1 MKFYKN
7 ILIVLILITLCSGQ
21 FALPSF
27 QAVANADN
35 VGPRITI
42 TATDGSSAVTDGST
56 TNDNTLTLTF
66 TCNETTS
73 NFTVGDIG
81 LVGGSI
87 SSFSGSDRVYTATFT
102 PSSNRLTKIYIP
114 TGAYTDGKS
123 NNNYASEIFE
133 WTYDNSVPLFFL
145 TTLAADNSTVN
156 VQLSETV
163 FNSSSGTGALE
174 VGDWSFALAVPLG
187 GDPATLSSSTPSS
200 ISKGIPTFSDNT
212 IDADLNGAISIF
224 ASDLDQDG
232 DVDVIGCSYLGSNL
246 VWYQNNGSQS
256 FTKYT
261 IDAALSGA
269 REAIA
274 KDLDSDGDMDTIAI
288 V

>member
-1 MKFYKN
+1 M
-7 ILIVLILITLCSGQ
+7 TS
-21 FALPSF
+21 
-27 QAVANADN
+27 
-35 VGPRITI
+35 
-42 TATDGSSAVTDGST
+42 GST

-114 TGAYTDGKS
+114 TGAYTDGMS

-133 WTYDNSVPLFFL
+133 WTYDNSVPLFNQ
-145 TTLAADNSTVN
+145 TTIAADNSTVN
-156 VQLSETV
+156 VRFGETV

-174 VGDWSFALAVPLG
+174 VGDFSFALLVPMSG
-187 GDPATLSSSTPSS
+187 NPASLSSSTPSS
-200 ISKGIPTFSDNT
+200 ITKGVPTFTDNT
-212 IDADLNGAISIF
+212 IDGNLNGVSSIF
-224 ASDLDQDG
+224 TADLDQDG
-232 DVDVIGCSYLGSNL
+232 DIDVIAPAYQGSNL

-256 FTKYT
+256 FSMYT
-261 IDAALSGA
+261 IDNSLTGA
-269 REAIA
+269 REAIVT
-274 KDLDSDGDMDTIAI
+274 DLDRDGDMDVIAI
-288 V
+288 AESGDKLAWYDNNGSQSFTKTTIDASIDGPRSICLLYTSPSPRDH